1 MSPEPE
7 KPDDIS
13 KKTTILSCQSENIN
27 ENDNHTEEVI
37 IGSEQGTTFPT
48 KIGTT
53 MCNALIDTG
62 ATRSCISKKYY
73 KKLQLAKI
81 HLLQNINVKSATGS
95 NLAPVGL
102 VNCSFKLGKNRFRS
116 DFVVCRNLTRPLILG
131 RDFLIQNHVSVRCSK
146 NGRCILDYQQQELIA
161 SLNVEDKSQL
171 NLTASLILPG
181 RTLAVIQV
189 NNDLEPKQSGQIYEI
204 EPNCFLNEEYPNLYI
219 VPMIHNMDIH
229 KTESVPLVV
238 INL

>member
-13 KKTTILSCQSENIN
+13 KKTTILLCQSENIN

-37 IGSEQGTTFPT
+37 IGSEQGMTFPT

-62 ATRSCISKKYY
+62 ATRSYMSEKYY

-81 HLLQNINVKSATGS
+81 HLLQNINVKLATGS

-102 VNCSFKLGKNRFRS
+102 VNCTFELGRTKFRS
-116 DFVVCRNLTRPLILG
+116 DFIVYKNLTRPLILG
-131 RDFLIQNHVSVRCSK
+131 RDFLIQNHVSIKYSE
-146 NGRCILDYQQQELIA
+146 NGRCILDYQQQELVA
-161 SLNVEDKSQL
+161 SLNVEDKPQFS
-171 NLTASLILPG
+171 LTTSMILPG
-181 RTLAVIQV
+181 RTLAIIQV

-204 EPNCFLNEEYPNLYI
+204 EPNCFL
-219 VPMIHNMDIH
+219 
-229 KTESVPLVV
+229 TENTQICTLF
-238 INL
+238 L